1 MLTVKFSISTS
12 KNAFK
17 NINGILFLGSGSWFD
32 GQRSYWDYIRLA
44 CAKVPNS
51 CISSIESMEN
61 ISTSRAKASPTY
73 SYSNDHD
80 RELKVNTY
88 FNKVEQKT
96 PLIELFECPLFSI
109 LTFNL
114 YFSSLRLLVSSPF

>member
-1 MLTVKFSISTS
+1 MPS
-12 KNAFK
+12 K
-17 NINGILFLGSGSWFD
+17 ILMAYFFLGSGSWFD

-61 ISTSRAKASPTY
+61 ISASRAKASPTY

-88 FNKVEQKT
+88 FSEVAQKT
-96 PLIELFECPLFSI
+96 PLIELFECQLFSI

-114 YFSSLRLLVSSPF
+114 YFSSLRLLASSPF

>member
-1 MLTVKFSISTS
+1 MPS
-12 KNAFK
+12 K
-17 NINGILFLGSGSWFD
+17 ILLVYFFLGSGSWFD

-80 RELKVNTY
+80 GELKVNTY
-88 FNKVEQKT
+88 FSEVEQKT
-96 PLIELFECPLFSI
+96 PLIELFECQLFSI